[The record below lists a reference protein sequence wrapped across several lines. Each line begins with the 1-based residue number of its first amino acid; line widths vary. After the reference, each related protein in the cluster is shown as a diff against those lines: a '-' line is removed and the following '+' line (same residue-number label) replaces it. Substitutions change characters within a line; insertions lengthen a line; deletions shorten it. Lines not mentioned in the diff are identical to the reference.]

1 VSTQLPAELAA
12 TRPWRERMHGWIV
25 QHDESRWFMGLY
37 LGLALVLSIAIGL
50 FWLVALV
57 VVHFGFEYVRFRH
70 DDASPANAVGRALW
84 ELKLDVSLV
93 LFAFALTLYLQVVL
107 GVLGIQAASRVGVA
121 AQAGVRSG
129 ARFAAWE
136 NAIRGVLLSE
146 DDAVLGA
153 RAIATVRRKKAQESG
168 RDGSDPGAE
177 PTTPPDPVAAT
188 EVATEPR
195 AGADQG
201 LGDPTSDAKRWSL
214 GDRIALTLGGV
225 SLLLIVAAPWF
236 GHDGWMGVLTA
247 ILAEL
252 HPFPF

>member
-1 VSTQLPAELAA
+1 VH
-12 TRPWRERMHGWIV
+12 RWVV

-57 VVHFGFEYVRFRH
+57 VVHFVFEYVRFRH
-70 DDASPANAVGRALW
+70 DHASPAEAVGRALW

-107 GVLGIQAASRVGVA
+107 GVLGIQAASRVGLA

-136 NAIRGVLLSE
+136 NAIRGVLLSA

-153 RAIATVRRKKAQESG
+153 RAIATVRRRKAAGSG
-168 RDGSDPGAE
+168 GDESDPAAE
-177 PTTPPDPVAAT
+177 PTTTNDPRAAP

-195 AGADQG
+195 ADAGQGAGDQA
-201 LGDPTSDAKRWSL
+201 SDSRRWSL
-214 GDRIALTLGGV
+214 GDRIALSLGGV

-236 GHDGWMGVLTA
+236 GHDGWMGVMTA